1 MILMLSFQYEVLLDK
16 RLIFYYKNGL
26 LEGKTSI
33 GLLNAVLLTP
43 IWEEMFFRG
52 VLLFTLLKFTK
63 PVLAISLSG
72 VVFALFHPMYWIVT
86 LASGVLLSLTAYK
99 TKSLIPSFISH
110 SLWNLYSAK
119 FFLYF

>member
-1 MILMLSFQYEVLLDK
+1 MDK

-86 LASGVLLSLTAYK
+86 LATGVLLSLTAYK